1 MADGS
6 SSRPGTTLSDA
17 ARADTCTMVVTLR
30 DTPGALARI
39 AATLGSTPVL
49 ALAYVVTGSARALAE
64 IRLPR
69 AHATRARNKLNRMVD
84 TLSVAEAEPTPSA

>member
-1 MADGS
+1 MADAGS
-6 SSRPGTTLSDA
+6 PRPGTTLPDA
-17 ARADTCTMVVTLR
+17 SPADTCTMVVTLR

-49 ALAYVVTGSARALAE
+49 TLAYVVTGSARALAE

-84 TLSVAEAEPTPSA
+84 TLSVAEAGPTPSA

>member
-17 ARADTCTMVVTLR
+17 APADTCTMVVTLR

>member
-17 ARADTCTMVVTLR
+17 APADTCTMVVTLR

-84 TLSVAEAEPTPSA
+84 TLSVAEAEPTASA

>member
-17 ARADTCTMVVTLR
+17 APADTCTMVVTLR

-84 TLSVAEAEPTPSA
+84 TLSVAEAEPTPSG

>member
-6 SSRPGTTLSDA
+6 SSRPGTTLSDEA
-17 ARADTCTMVVTLR
+17 PADTCTMVVTLR

-64 IRLPR
+64 ISLPR